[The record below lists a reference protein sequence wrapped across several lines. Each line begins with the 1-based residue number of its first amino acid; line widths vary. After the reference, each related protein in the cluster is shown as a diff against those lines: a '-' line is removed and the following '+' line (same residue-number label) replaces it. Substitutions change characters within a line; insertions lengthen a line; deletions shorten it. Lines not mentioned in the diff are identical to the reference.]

1 MKYLKVFENFENE
14 PIEGEFIENDDLN
27 SDDYDEQLEKDLSIE
42 LEYKLRTLEDE
53 SEFTID
59 DFLMEFGINPED
71 MTGFAWAAILNG
83 TEEYKEMSDDEFMS
97 LYDEYKL
104 ESTLEPN
111 EIDYEIDDDINEATS
126 GSVDNKNS
134 KAYKSLKKKS
144 EASGIGL
151 TILKQV
157 YKRGMAAWNAG
168 HRPGTPQNAWAMGR
182 VNSFV
187 TGAGGARKADSDLW
201 KKAKNQK
208 SKKKKK

>member
-1 MKYLKVFENFENE
+1 MKYLKLFENFENE
-14 PIEGEFIENDDLN
+14 PIEGEFIETNDLE

-59 DFLMEFGINPED
+59 DFLMEFGINPEE

-83 TEEYKEMSDDEFMS
+83 TEEYKEMSDEEFMS
-97 LYDEYKL
+97 LYDDYKL

-111 EIDYEIDDDINEATS
+111 DLLDYEIDDDINEATS

-201 KKAKNQK
+201 KKAKKQK
-208 SKKKKK
+208 SKKKK

>member
-1 MKYLKVFENFENE
+1 MKYLKLFENFENGK
-14 PIEGEFIENDDLN
+14 IEDKFIETNDLG
-27 SDDYDEQLEKDLSIE
+27 SDDYDVQLEKDLSIE

-53 SEFTID
+53 SEFLMD
-59 DFLMEFGINPED
+59 EFLMELGINPVE
-71 MTGFAWAAILNG
+71 MTGFAWAAILNR
-83 TEEYKEMSDDEFMS
+83 TKEYKEMSDDEFMS

-111 EIDYEIDDDINEATS
+111 DLLDYDTDDDINESTS

-201 KKAKNQK
+201 KKAKKQK
-208 SKKKKK
+208 SKKKK

>member
-1 MKYLKVFENFENE
+1 MKYLKVFENFEDE
-14 PIEGEFIENDDLN
+14 PIEDEFIENDDLN

-83 TEEYKEMSDDEFMS
+83 AEEYKEMPDDEFMS

-111 EIDYEIDDDINEATS
+111 ANDLDYDIDDDINEATS

-201 KKAKNQK
+201 KKAKKQK
-208 SKKKKK
+208 SKKK